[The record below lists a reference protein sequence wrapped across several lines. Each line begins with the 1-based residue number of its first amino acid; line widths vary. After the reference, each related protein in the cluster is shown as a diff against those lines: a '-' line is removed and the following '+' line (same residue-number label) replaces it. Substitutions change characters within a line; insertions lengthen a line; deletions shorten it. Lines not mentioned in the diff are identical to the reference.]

1 MSPLNC
7 PSSKN
12 TIEIMITEYFIEI
25 PNTNIKEP
33 VEGFAYDVLV
43 NYIVGET
50 DRHGYTPKVNRTILI
65 DNNDRKVV
73 VNDYKLLEII
83 TQ

>member
-7 PSSKN
+7 PIGKN

-33 VEGFAYDVLV
+33 VKGFAYDDFPSDKADDHEQSLKK
-43 NYIVGET
+43 
-50 DRHGYTPKVNRTILI
+50 DKI
-65 DNNDRKVV
+65 DYVRIE
-73 VNDYKLLEII
+73 L
-83 TQ
+83 